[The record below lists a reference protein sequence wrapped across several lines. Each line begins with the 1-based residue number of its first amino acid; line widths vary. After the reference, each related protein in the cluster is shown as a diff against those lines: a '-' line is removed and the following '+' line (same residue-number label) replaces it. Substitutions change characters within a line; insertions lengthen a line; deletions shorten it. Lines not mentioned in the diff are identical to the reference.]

1 VVSSIIELHTA
12 NVIGSG
18 FVKTNNKGE
27 RFIEIIT
34 EINMSNG
41 HKVRCHPD
49 FPNSGEWYDWFLVKW
64 RLPRSSDEIR
74 GCESSP
80 LLWSH
85 HKDESDKYTK
95 RGIDLFNFE
104 DQTYRTDRWGR
115 TVDFRELLT
124 NLEHHLPQE
133 EMADDDFD
141 KPSSDIDIY
150 VPAKVV
156 AIIKCKTTGD
166 DFALVHSCEYRCHRN
181 SIFTREWRL
190 HNKVITNPARKL
202 IFKPIYSLVPITSLV
217 CPCMV
222 VEEYPGLQ
230 ETTDGHRW
238 ITEVFDRKYGWSS
251 MFLEICRV
259 GVGTLFTGNDMEQ
272 GPAATGVNVVQR
284 SRKRKKR

>member
-1 VVSSIIELHTA
+1 MKGATHVWRPIKNIDGTFSAVNTASKSPLARVYLRPDNLSLHPTVKTQGQWEWIGKPGKNGLRNIHDSVVSSIIELHAAT
-12 NVIGSG
+12 VIGSG

-156 AIIKCKTTGD
+156 AIIKCKTTASELGD
-166 DFALVHSCEYRCHRN
+166 
-181 SIFTREWRL
+181 
-190 HNKVITNPARKL
+190 
-202 IFKPIYSLVPITSLV
+202 PIIL
-217 CPCMV
+217 
-222 VEEYPGLQ
+222 
-230 ETTDGHRW
+230 
-238 ITEVFDRKYGWSS
+238 GWGSRRY
-251 MFLEICRV
+251 FL
-259 GVGTLFTGNDMEQ
+259 
-272 GPAATGVNVVQR
+272 NV
-284 SRKRKKR
+284 